1 MVPHSPEY
9 CLLTDSNSDVEYALH
24 YLPVLAALMFSGH
37 VRNGDAIDLPMPNL
51 WAWREVVSYIY
62 TGQGVVTPAMK
73 ENILHLAGRVDE

>member
-1 MVPHSPEY
+1 M
-9 CLLTDSNSDVEYALH
+9 EYALH

-37 VRNGDAIDLPMPNL
+37 VRKGDAIDLPIPNP

-73 ENILHLAGRVDE
+73 ENILYLAGRVDE